1 MSSITIKSLPSYI
14 FMYSSFSII
23 VRAFPICS
31 GPDGKG
37 AIRITTFPFSAFGNS
52 FSPSL
57 ISLLEVLESS
67 FENCSC
73 CFSNGSLFTS
83 FKTSW
88 IFGIMSFIF
97 DFSSPS
103 ANSPA
108 RIAPW
113 FALPLYLIAF
123 SRA

>member
-1 MSSITIKSLPSYI
+1 MIRSFPSYI
-14 FMYSSFSII
+14 FTYSSFRTM
-23 VRAFPICS
+23 VLAFPICS

-52 FSPSL
+52 FRPSL

-73 CFSNGSLFTS
+73 CFSNVKEFTS
-83 FKTSW
+83 VRTFWMS
-88 IFGIMSFIF
+88 GIISLIF
-97 DFSSPS
+97 DFSRPS